1 MLNGRGTNRREFVE
15 RITAGAL
22 AIGVGTASFPETA
35 SAATAVTKPDDSW
48 LQGIKGNHAQIFD
61 MPKADGGF
69 SLFHVNNYLD
79 TYKSAFNITPPNVV
93 AIVSLYGMSTPMGFN
108 DAMWAKYPFGTATN
122 TLLRGTKTAV
132 TRNAYNTASS
142 GAATMGLE
150 GIADIPASATISA
163 LQGRGARFILCN
175 NAFNFWVGR
184 LAAGGAGNAPDIRA
198 ELEKNML
205 PGVVIVPAMVIAM
218 NMAQQA
224 GATYMYL

>member
-22 AIGVGTASFPETA
+22 AIGVGSASFPETA
-35 SAATAVTKPDDSW
+35 SAATAATKPDDSW

-79 TYKSAFNITPPNVV
+79 TYKSAFNIVPPNVV

-132 TRNAYNTASS
+132 TRNAYNTAPCWRCDDGTRGHRRHPRVGDDLRITESRCAFHS
-142 GAATMGLE
+142 VQQRVQLLGW
-150 GIADIPASATISA
+150 PACRR
-163 LQGRGARFILCN
+163 GRRK
-175 NAFNFWVGR
+175 
-184 LAAGGAGNAPDIRA
+184 RA
-198 ELEKNML
+198 
-205 PGVVIVPAMVIAM
+205 
-218 NMAQQA
+218 
-224 GATYMYL
+224 